1 MSPAFGSPTG
11 HQLDAMR
18 VHIPEDIRDGA
29 AILARLGHQRSKCL
43 SNVRG
48 IAATVR
54 KRLDVALAP
63 YTSLIARA
71 WIDALPSICR
81 IAGSANHGKI
91 ASISRET
98 GSGHRDLRAEKAR

>member
-18 VHIPEDIRDGA
+18 DTFPKTLEMV
-29 AILARLGHQRSKCL
+29 LARLGHQRSKCL

-71 WIDALPSICR
+71 WIDGRPAEHL
-81 IAGSANHGKI
+81 
-91 ASISRET
+91 
-98 GSGHRDLRAEKAR
+98 RDRWIR